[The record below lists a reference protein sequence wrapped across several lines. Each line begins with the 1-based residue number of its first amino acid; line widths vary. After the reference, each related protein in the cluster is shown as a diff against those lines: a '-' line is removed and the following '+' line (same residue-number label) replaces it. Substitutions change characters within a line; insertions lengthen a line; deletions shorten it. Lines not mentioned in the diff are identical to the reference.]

1 MTSERA
7 QNERASQEAAPK
19 QRVVVEAAYCTR
31 AAGSDC
37 ARCARICPHG
47 AILLP
52 EGTHAPEIDHAA
64 CNGCGVCFGICDAF
78 ASTHLTMADLHA
90 RIRRIATSGRRAYL
104 TCRENVFPGLAVDSN
119 VVVLPCISMVPPELW
134 TLLLAENI
142 RLSVA
147 CDFKYCEDCAR
158 AGAIGA
164 ALFPRAI
171 EMAEARTGGE
181 VKFSY
186 RIPEKKSLV
195 DKYARDN
202 ETTDRRAAFEG
213 LFSDVTEI
221 ASGKRRLRNSEVLA
235 DYYQK
240 KERMRAISKLN
251 LASENPLPQLSPEG
265 FVSTCLFPRQKW
277 LLEAVGRKP
286 EIAPRVPIAL
296 STTDMSLC
304 DGSHACV
311 DACPTGARQI
321 DRTNGKVALDPT
333 LCVGCGIC
341 VDACPRG
348 AASVEEATAEAYLP
362 TLTAEGE
369 VGELKEGRQHK
380 RA

>member
-1 MTSERA
+1 MTSD
-7 QNERASQEAAPK
+7 QEQSTRKAAEPAPK

-31 AAGSDC
+31 AAGSGC
-37 ARCARICPHG
+37 ARCAHICPHG
-47 AILLP
+47 AINLP
-52 EGTHAPEIDHAA
+52 EGSQAPMIDHAA

-119 VVVLPCISMVPPELW
+119 VIVLPCISMVPPELW
-134 TLLLAENI
+134 TLMLAENI

-147 CDFKYCEDCAR
+147 CDFKYCEDCDR

-171 EMAEARTGGE
+171 ELAQERTGGE

-186 RIPEKKSLV
+186 RIPEKKTLV

-202 ETTDRRAAFEG
+202 ATTDRRAAFED
-213 LFSDVTEI
+213 LFTDVTEI

-251 LASENPLPQLSPEG
+251 LASENPLPQISPEG

-286 EIAPRVPIAL
+286 EIASAVPIAL
-296 STTDMSLC
+296 STTDPDLC
-304 DGSHACV
+304 CGAHACI

-321 DRTNGKVALDPT
+321 DHGDGKVAFDPT

-341 VDACPRG
+341 VDACPQG
-348 AASVEEATAEAYLP
+348 AVSVEETTAEAYLP
-362 TLTAEGE
+362 TLTAQGDA
-369 VGELKEGRQHK
+369 GTLKEGRQHR